1 MYVKKIL
8 SVILPLG
15 FCILLFTHPVLAA
28 EGCTAGLTLWYQA
41 VLPSLLPFM
50 IVSGLLIHTGLFH
63 FLNSFY
69 APLFQRLFR
78 ISEEGCYAVLMGFLC
93 GFPMGAKTTADL
105 VRQGHLTREEGT
117 YLLGFCNNVSPAF
130 FMNYICM
137 HALGYH
143 QIPWKIVLLFYA
155 LPVCYGILTRPF
167 YHFPYDRN
175 ICTKKQAP
183 MQRLTFPM
191 LDACIMDSLQ
201 PLPGL
206 ADILFCFLSAVG
218 CCSLFLPHLQ
228 CGCRWSPFWKSAV
241 AYRQSAVSFPEH
253 RPSVWRSLFLR
264 FFWRIMY
271 FCADKKCPLSCRNQ
285 DTVIYC
291 WASVSGSSVVSSV
304 SSFTEAVSGASSW
317 RLLMIVS

>member
-1 MYVKKIL
+1 
-8 SVILPLG
+8 
-15 FCILLFTHPVLAA
+15 
-28 EGCTAGLTLWYQA
+28 
-41 VLPSLLPFM
+41 
-50 IVSGLLIHTGLFH
+50 
-63 FLNSFY
+63 
-69 APLFQRLFR
+69 
-78 ISEEGCYAVLMGFLC
+78 
-93 GFPMGAKTTADL
+93 MGAKTTADL

-183 MQRLTFPM
+183 MQRAYIS
-191 LDACIMDSLQ
+191 DAGCLYYGQFRNHYPAWRIYYSVFCLQSDAAAYFCLICSAAAAGVHSGNQLWHTGSLQ
-201 PLPGL
+201 F
-206 ADILFCFLSAVG
+206 LFRSIV
-218 CCSLFLPHLQ
+218 
-228 CGCRWSPFWKSAV
+228 
-241 AYRQSAVSFPEH
+241 
-253 RPSVWRSLFLR
+253 RPSGSSLFLR
-264 FFWRIMY
+264 FFWWIMY

-285 DTVIYC
+285 DMVIYC
-291 WASVSGSSVVSSV
+291 WSSVSGSSVVSSV
-304 SSFTEAVSGASSW
+304 SPFTEAVSGASSW